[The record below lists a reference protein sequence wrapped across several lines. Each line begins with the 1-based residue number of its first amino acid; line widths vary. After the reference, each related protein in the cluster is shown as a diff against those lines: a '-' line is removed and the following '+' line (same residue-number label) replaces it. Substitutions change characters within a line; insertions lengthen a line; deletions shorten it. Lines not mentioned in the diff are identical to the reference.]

1 MLYVLLCSMF
11 FPVWFTLNRRSTFV
25 AFAWPIIGEHY
36 WHDRNYITYRN
47 AVCHRKRAQI
57 FFRSLDMWFVRYA
70 SAKTDGHAYHNIMYG
85 TSPSLATAQSDSWQA
100 NRGACVSYHA
110 TTLFTNGGVCCTPD
124 RTCWCLVPKSHLEIL
139 LSVVPW
145 VIRNP
150 PGCCTAAICSAAVSY
165 F

>member
-11 FPVWFTLNRRSTFV
+11 FPLWFTLHRRSTVV

-47 AVCHRKRAQI
+47 AVCHRKRAQN
-57 FFRSLDMWFVRYA
+57 FFSKFGHVVREICERKDRRTRLSQY
-70 SAKTDGHAYHNIMYG
+70 NVW
-85 TSPSLATAQSDSWQA
+85 TSPSLATVQSDSWQA

-145 VIRNP
+145 VILNP